1 MGPGASPGVP
11 TGLRHLPLR
20 NNYPDAVFDHDLSNS
35 FEAGALFIG
44 IDGFLCDPQGVT
56 RRTLLH

>member
-44 IDGFLCDPQGVT
+44 IDGFLCDP
-56 RRTLLH
+56 